1 MKTPIIISNGI
12 GFFQKNPI
20 IMWAI
25 IIGIAIFIIYK
36 FGISKGE
43 EKIPDL
49 PDPIPNPD
57 PSTGT
62 DQYYQ
67 PGVLTDS
74 LANEIIGIAWTSRN
88 EEPFETLTII
98 PDWQFKAVYQD
109 WQKRYF
115 KKSGNFT
122 LIQAIANEKS
132 FWPSFTRIRFL
143 ITKRGQ
149 ELGLV

>member
-12 GFFQKNPI
+12 GFFQRNPV

-57 PSTGT
+57 PSTGN

-74 LANEIIGIAWTSRN
+74 LANEIIGIAWTARN

>member
-12 GFFQKNPI
+12 GFFQRNPV

-25 IIGIAIFIIYK
+25 IIGIGIFIIYK
-36 FGISKGE
+36 FGKSKGE

-57 PSTGT
+57 PSKGT

-67 PGVLTDS
+67 PGVLTDA
-74 LANEIIGIAWTSRN
+74 LAKEIIGIAWIPRD
-88 EEPFETLTII
+88 EDPFETLTII

-109 WQKRYF
+109 WQNRYF
-115 KKSGNFT
+115 KESGNFT
-122 LIQAIANEKS
+122 LLQAIANETTGWSS
-132 FWPSFTRIRFL
+132 FANIKKRIAN
-143 ITKRGQ
+143 RGQ

>member
-12 GFFQKNPI
+12 GFFQRNPV

-25 IIGIAIFIIYK
+25 IIGIGIFIIYK
-36 FGISKGE
+36 FGKSKGE

-57 PSTGT
+57 PSSGT
-62 DQYYQ
+62 DQFYQ

-88 EEPFETLTII
+88 QEPFETLTII

>member
-57 PSTGT
+57 PSKGT

-67 PGVLTDS
+67 PGPLTDA
-74 LANEIIGIAWTSRN
+74 LANEIIKNNWYPRD
-88 EEPFETLTII
+88 EDPFETLTTI
-98 PDWQFKAVYQD
+98 PDWQFKAVYKD
-109 WQKRYF
+109 WQNRYF
-115 KKSGNFT
+115 KKSGNRT
-122 LIQAIANEKS
+122 LLQAIANEWSAWSS
-132 FWPSFTRIRFL
+132 FQNIKKRIA
-143 ITKRGQ
+143 TRGQ